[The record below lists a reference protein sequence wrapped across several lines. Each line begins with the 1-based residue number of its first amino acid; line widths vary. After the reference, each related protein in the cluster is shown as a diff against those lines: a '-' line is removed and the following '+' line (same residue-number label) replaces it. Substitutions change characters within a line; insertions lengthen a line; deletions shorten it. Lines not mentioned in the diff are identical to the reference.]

1 MAGIDKKLALWE
13 QNGLITPDQVDE
25 ILAFENGDTSNPS
38 NWWLYSLLILGSAII
53 GLGIISLI
61 AANWAQIPDSVKLA
75 ADFLLLGCVAAGII
89 WQYDKTD
96 SHWFDALI
104 MIFLIL
110 CLASIGLIAQIYH
123 IHGNWYHG
131 LLLWSVITFPLT
143 LFSRNVFVRFFWVS
157 LFLHGFVW
165 SCIAFAGDGLGK
177 TLQAIPAIFLFAPLV
192 AAFCYLLAQRLKAF
206 NSLTSSFYFWFEV
219 AGLVAL
225 IAIDL
230 IRSGGDNQEFNL
242 AWYLPSWITAALVI
256 GLIVTRKDYGTLN
269 KALLVGAL
277 LLLMI
282 YYHPNLLFNGQ
293 TRYTFAALEAT
304 QPVSLW
310 QADDVRAPLL
320 TTLILFLYAIHA
332 GNCGHHRTF
341 NMITFLIGLRFVVLY
356 FQAMGGLAATG
367 IGLIVSG
374 LMIIGIAWFWY
385 SSRERLQNW
394 SKRLAA

>member
-25 ILAFENGDTSNPS
+25 ILAFENGDNASPN
-38 NWWLYSLLILGSAII
+38 NWWLYSLLVLGSAII
-53 GLGIISLI
+53 GLGVISLI
-61 AANWAQIPDSVKLA
+61 AANWANIPDSVKLA
-75 ADFLLLGCVAAGII
+75 ADFLLLGSTAAAII
-89 WQYDKTD
+89 WQYDKT
-96 SHWFDALI
+96 SGHWFDALI

-110 CLASIGLIAQIYH
+110 CLATIGLIAQIYH
-123 IHGNWYHG
+123 IHGQWYHG

-143 LFSRNVFVRFFWVS
+143 IFSRNVFVRFFWVS

-165 SCIAFAGDGLGK
+165 SCIAFADQGLGK
-177 TLQAIPAIFLFAPLV
+177 NFQAMPAIFLFAPLA
-192 AAFCYLLAQRLKAF
+192 AAFFYLLTQRIKPITHFA
-206 NSLTSSFYFWFEV
+206 SSFYFWFEV

-230 IRSGGDNQEFNL
+230 IRSGGDDQTFNI
-242 AWYLPSWITAALVI
+242 AWYIPSWLVAALVI
-256 GLIVTRKDYGTLN
+256 GLIVTRNDYSLLN
-269 KALLVGAL
+269 KALLISALVL
-277 LLLMI
+277 LLF
-282 YYHPNLLFNGQ
+282 YYQPNILFSGH
-293 TRYTFAALEAT
+293 TRYTFAALDAV

-310 QADDVRAPLL
+310 MADDVRAPLL

-394 SKRLAA
+394 SKRLAS